1 MTRAPCPGPDARSP
15 HTLPLRGGRGRPGR
29 VSLRLL
35 LCLGLLATGSCQ
47 TPGDAPSPGAPKQW
61 NVLFLISDDLNTCV
75 GRYGHPLVRTP
86 NIDRLAARGVRFDR
100 AYCQYPLCNP
110 SRSSFMTGRRPDTT
124 GIQENTTNFRK
135 NLPDVATLPQF
146 FRGHGYSPVRTGKI
160 FHYGVP
166 VGIGTNGMDD
176 PVSWDRVINPRGRE
190 KDEEDRIINHVP
202 SIKNI
207 GGSLT
212 WYVSSGPDEEQTD
225 GKIATETIRLLDE
238 GRDRP
243 FFIAT
248 GFFRPHVPCA
258 APQKW
263 FDLYPMDK
271 IELPKEPDH
280 LDRIPPAA
288 LSVKPWHYGIPP
300 EDQKKMIRAYY
311 ASTSFMDSQL
321 GRVMDALDR
330 LRLWDSTI
338 VVFFGDHGWLLG
350 EHGHWQ
356 KMSLFEESARVPL
369 IIAAPGIRGAGQ
381 ACGRTVELLDLY
393 PTIAELAGFA
403 PPAGLEGASLVP
415 LLDDPQAPRTRP
427 AYTQVVHAKVQGRS
441 VRTERWR
448 YSEWDDGKAG
458 AELYDHDLD
467 PHEYVNLAGDPKQAD
482 TVAEMKRLLA
492 KVRR

>member
-1 MTRAPCPGPDARSP
+1 VEIVRRLAS
-15 HTLPLRGGRGRPGR
+15 
-29 VSLRLL
+29 LL
-35 LCLGLLATGSCQ
+35 LLVLAACGTV
-47 TPGDAPSPGAPKQW
+47 PSQGPPKRW
-61 NVLFLISDDLNTCV
+61 NVLFIASDDLNTCV
-75 GRYGHPLVRTP
+75 GCYGHPLVRTP

-124 GIQENTTNFRK
+124 GIQENTTHFRK
-135 NLPDVATLPQF
+135 NLPDVVTMPQH
-146 FRGHGYSPVRTGKI
+146 FRAQGYSPVRTGKI

-176 PVSWDRVINPRGRE
+176 PVSWDRVINPRGIE
-190 KDEEDRIINHVP
+190 KDEEEAKLINHVP

-212 WYVSSGPDEEQTD
+212 WYVSAGSDEEQTD
-225 GKIATETIRLLDE
+225 GKIATETIKLLE
-238 GRDRP
+238 ESQGKP

-248 GFFRPHVPCA
+248 GFFRPHVPCV

-263 FDLYPMDK
+263 FDLYPLEKM
-271 IELPKEPDH
+271 ELPKEPDH
-280 LDRIPPAA
+280 LDRIPAVA
-288 LSVKPWHYGIPP
+288 LSVKPSHYGIPLA
-300 EDQKKMIRAYY
+300 DQKTMLRAYY
-311 ASTSFMDSQL
+311 ASTSYMDSQL

-330 LRLWDSTI
+330 LKLWDSTI

-369 IIAAPGIRGAGQ
+369 IIASPGLKGAGQ
-381 ACGRTVELLDLY
+381 VCGRTVELIDLY
-393 PTIAELAGFA
+393 PTISDLAGVA
-403 PPAGLEGASLVP
+403 PPAGLEGASLRP
-415 LLDDPQAPRTRP
+415 LLDDPKAPWARA

-441 VRTERWR
+441 IRTERWR

-458 AELYDHDLD
+458 AELYDHDAD
-467 PHEYVNLAGDPKQAD
+467 PHEYVNLAGDPRQAE